1 MSRLRFFSIVVAV
14 EEVGVDGPSESSPM
28 NKEELL
34 SHSTLFPK
42 GSFSR
47 RSSFAVGGVG

>member
-1 MSRLRFFSIVVAV
+1 MAV

-34 SHSTLFPK
+34 AHLNAYPK
-42 GSFSR
+42 NRLVEEVVCMWEELG
-47 RSSFAVGGVG
+47 